1 VLKYHRPFDPAFFFT
16 KGEKKVKKITFGVF
30 FAFLLAGRAAFAQMG
45 NGQGMGQGS
54 MNHTNG
60 WMGGGM
66 WIWTVI
72 GVLVVV
78 LLVVAITKL
87 SNKKS

>member
-1 VLKYHRPFDPAFFFT
+1 MKTGALGVL
-16 KGEKKVKKITFGVF
+16 
-30 FAFLLAGRAAFAQMG
+30 FAFLLAGTAALAQMG

-60 WMGGGM
+60 WLGGGM
-66 WIWTVI
+66 WVWTVI

>member
-1 VLKYHRPFDPAFFFT
+1 MKTVA
-16 KGEKKVKKITFGVF
+16 VGVF
-30 FAFLLAGRAAFAQMG
+30 FAFVLVGTAAFAQMG
-45 NGQGMGQGS
+45 NGQGMGQGG

-66 WIWTVI
+66 WLWTVI
-72 GVLVVV
+72 GALVVV
-78 LLVVAITKL
+78 LLVVLINKL